1 MGWLILLAVIVLLAI
16 LPLGVSVIYEESGAD
31 VWILAGPL
39 RIRVYPRKK
48 KPEEKPE
55 KPEWESA
62 EKTKK
67 QASSE
72 VPRKRGSWKDF
83 LPLVR
88 LGMEFLGDLRKKVRV
103 KRLELDLCMAGD
115 DPCDLAISYG
125 RANAAM
131 GTLLAALNQ
140 IFVIRKQ
147 RIKINCDFEAEEMTI
162 YARLDAVITIGR
174 LLLLFGK
181 YGVRGLKTYLNLSKI
196 RKGGASL

>member
-67 QASSE
+67 QAPSE